1 MNARKP
7 EHHIIDPYGVDLLMV
22 SSEVPRPKALIS
34 RFLEG
39 PVTIDL
45 SSVAQVIANSSIPSR
60 IAVYMVA
67 GADIDTCAHEAYHIT
82 KNILERRSITDEE
95 AYAYLLGHLTRILHD
110 YFC

>member
-1 MNARKP
+1 VKSAKP
-7 EHHIIDPYGVDLLMV
+7 KHHIIDPYGVDLLMV
-22 SSEVPRPKALIS
+22 SSKVPKPRALIS

-39 PVTIDL
+39 PVDL
-45 SSVAQVIANSSIPSR
+45 DPGSVAQVIANSAIPSR
-60 IAVYMVA
+60 IAVYIVA

-95 AYAYLLGHLTRILHD
+95 AYAYLLGHVTRILHD